1 MRFDV
6 VVLGAGSAGEW
17 VAGAVADSG
26 GSAALVEQLRVGG
39 ECPYVAC
46 IPSKAML
53 ASAHARNLARRLTDL
68 GGASAAGPLEAGET
82 AYGAAVRRR
91 DDLAQRGDDRRAAGG
106 IAGRGVTLVRGTGRI
121 TGSGRLAVGGQELS
135 YRDLVVATG
144 SGPVIP
150 AVDGLD
156 GVPSWTSDQALT
168 APEYP
173 ASVIILGGGAVG
185 CELAQAYAAFGVAVT
200 LVEPGEQLAGDEDA
214 AVAAGL
220 AAVLR
225 ADGISIR
232 TGARAVKAGPGPAGG
247 ARVVLDDGTA
257 VAGDRVILAAGRA
270 PATAG
275 LGLETI
281 GVTPQESGALS
292 VDEHCRVTGQAHV
305 WAAGDVTGLAPY
317 THGANYQARVVT
329 DNLLGGR
336 ATADYR
342 AIPRVIYTEPPL
354 AAVGLTQSQARAAG
368 LDTVTATADLSK
380 LERVAT
386 DGAAAGRLVLVAD
399 RARGVLVGASALGPG
414 ADGWIMEATV
424 AIRGEVPLTV
434 LADVVHPFP
443 TVVQGYEV
451 PLRELAA
458 RLAGSGSPG
467 S

>member
-1 MRFDV
+1 MTFDV

-17 VAGAVADSG
+17 VAGGIADSG

-53 ASAHARNLARRLTDL
+53 GSAHARNLARRLPGL
-68 GGASAAGPLEAGET
+68 GGTSAAVPLDAGPA
-82 AYGAAVRRR
+82 AFGAAVARR
-91 DDLAQRGDDRRAAGG
+91 DDLAGHGDDRGAADG
-106 IAGRGVTLVRGTGRI
+106 ITGRGVTLVRGTGRI
-121 TGSGRLAVGGQELS
+121 TGPGRLVAGGRELA

-144 SGPVIP
+144 SVPVIP

-156 GVPSWTSDQALT
+156 SVPSWTSDQALT
-168 APEYP
+168 APDYP
-173 ASVIILGGGAVG
+173 ASVIILGGGPVG

-200 LVEPGEQLAGDEDA
+200 LIEPGEHVAAGEDPE
-214 AVAAGL
+214 VTAGL

-225 ADGISIR
+225 AGGIAIR
-232 TGARAVKAGPGPAGG
+232 MRATAVKAAPGPAGG
-247 ARVVLDDGTA
+247 ARVVLDDGSAVTA
-257 VAGDRVILAAGRA
+257 DRVILATGRR

-292 VDEHCRVTGQAHV
+292 VDEHCRVTGQEHV

-329 DNLLGGR
+329 ENLLGGR

-354 AAVGLTQSQARAAG
+354 AAVGLTQPQARSAG
-368 LDTVTATADLSK
+368 LDAVTATADLSK

-414 ADGWIMEATV
+414 ADGWIMEAAV

-443 TVVQGYEV
+443 TFAQGYEV

-458 RLAGSGSPG
+458 RLARSEPPG